1 MKKLLALLLAVVMC
15 LSLVACGGGETPNTD
30 DNEGTEQGEQ
40 LGDESTESETKHET
54 FDDVESTTTDG
65 SNTEETPF
73 VVSYED
79 RDWFNLIKF
88 KTDVEI
94 IELTVENWKDYIKV
108 CSYDRCLLG
117 AGKERYHCFEDV
129 IMELKNKET
138 GEVTTFEFGY
148 NGYSVANDFSLGAY
162 ECTKIEGYLYYLN
175 FPEEALAPYEFINL
189 AYIEENG
196 DVSPQPS
203 TLKLDPETNAVE
215 VGGSMEE
222 VLSWCNFLW
231 PDET

>member
-1 MKKLLALLLAVVMC
+1 MKKAISLLLALVVC
-15 LSLVACGGGETPNTD
+15 LSLCACGRRNKTPETTEAPTNKPPQSNTTD
-30 DNEGTEQGEQ
+30 ETDSTIT
-40 LGDESTESETKHET
+40 DESNSDQTS
-54 FDDVESTTTDG
+54 
-65 SNTEETPF
+65 PF
-73 VVSYED
+73 VVYYED
-79 RDWFNLIKF
+79 RPWFNLIKF

-117 AGKERYHCFEDV
+117 AGKERYHCFESV
-129 IMELKNKET
+129 VMELKNKET

-148 NGYSVANDFSLGAY
+148 DGYSVANDFSLDAY

-175 FPEEALAPYEFINL
+175 FPEDALAPYEFINL
-189 AYIEENG
+189 AYIEEDG

-215 VGGSMEE
+215 VGGSVEE
-222 VLSWCNFLW
+222 VLSWCKSLW